1 MIANCDGMSLG
12 ARICRRIT
20 RNHAKT
26 FYLASH
32 GLPRSVRAHAY
43 SVYAFCRWA
52 DDGVD
57 CARDADDAAKKL
69 DLAREALGD
78 AYGRGPVAPG
88 LGAFRRTVQTRGIP
102 QSLFLDLI
110 DGMAMDLTIVRYA
123 DFAALDLY
131 CYRVAGVVGLMM
143 THVFGY
149 RHERCLPHAVA
160 LGTAMQLTNILRDVR
175 EDFDRG
181 RIYLPLDEL
190 ARFGVTEGQI
200 AEGRVDERFR
210 SFMAFQIERARSYD
224 RNSEAGIPD
233 LVGAS
238 SRLTVRLMG
247 RMYGGILGEIER
259 RNYDVFSSRSSVP
272 GRRKLATILGCGAET
287 LGESIGRAIRTRQGM

>member
-1 MIANCDGMSLG
+1 VSDLAVDSG

-20 RNHAKT
+20 RHHAKT

-32 GLPRSVRAHAY
+32 GLPRAVRAHAY
-43 SVYAFCRWA
+43 AVYGFCRWA

-57 CARDADDAAKKL
+57 CALNSDDATRKL
-69 DLAREALGD
+69 DLAREALD
-78 AYGRGPVAPG
+78 RAYGSGPVAAG
-88 LGAFRRTVQTRGIP
+88 LSAFRRTVKARGIP
-102 QSLFLDLI
+102 RSLFDDLL
-110 DGMAMDLTIVRYA
+110 DGMAMDLTITRYA
-123 DFAALDLY
+123 DFAALDVY

-149 RHERCLPHAVA
+149 RHERCLPRALA

-175 EDFDRG
+175 EDFERG

-190 ARFGVTEGQI
+190 ARFGVSEAQL
-200 AEGRVDERFR
+200 AQHRVDDRFR
-210 SFMAFQIERARSYD
+210 AFMAFQVDRARRYY
-224 RNSEAGIPD
+224 REAEAGIPD
-233 LVGAS
+233 LIGAS

-259 RNYDVFSSRSSVP
+259 RNYDVFGGRASVSRP
-272 GRRKLATILGCGAET
+272 RKMATIAACGAET
-287 LGESIGRAIRTRQGM
+287 LGESIGRAWIGARVRG